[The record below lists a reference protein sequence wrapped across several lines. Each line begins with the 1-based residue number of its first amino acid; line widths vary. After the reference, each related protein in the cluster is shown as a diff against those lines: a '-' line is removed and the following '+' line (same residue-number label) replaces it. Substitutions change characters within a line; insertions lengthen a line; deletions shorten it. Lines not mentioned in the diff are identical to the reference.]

1 MLVSSSEYGWA
12 GHTDNSGVQGSVKE
26 VVEQILLHT
35 VDQVMRGIYV
45 LSRANEWVNVGLDS
59 VKVWRLNFPY
69 NCYSLD
75 ITNNRDVKE
84 KGVMVLFLQFNTL
97 EKYSLQVFLEGQSL
111 ASHRMIMAHRFQ
123 SSGDAI
129 TLDDLGEQN
138 LV

>member
-1 MLVSSSEYGWA
+1 MLVFSSEYGWA

-26 VVEQILLHT
+26 VVKQIRLHT
-35 VDQVMRGIYV
+35 MEQVMRGISV
-45 LSRANEWVNVGLDS
+45 WSRTNEVFKVSLDS

-84 KGVMVLFLQFNTL
+84 KGVKALFLKFNIL
-97 EKYSLQVFLEGQSL
+97 EKYSVEVFLEGQSL
-111 ASHRMIMAHRFQ
+111 ASYRMIMDHRFQ

-129 TLDDLGEQN
+129 TLVDLGKLI